1 MLSKCANSSCSTA
14 FLYLH
19 DGKLF
24 RMDVA
29 DVDLASAD
37 IKKPSRRVEFFWLCN
52 ECAAT
57 MTLTFKQ
64 GIGVVAT
71 PRKIA
76 KVATAS

>member
-29 DVDLASAD
+29 DTDVASAD
-37 IKKPSRRVEFFWLCN
+37 IRKPPRRLEFFWLCN
-52 ECAAT
+52 ECAAS
-57 MTLTFKQ
+57 MTLTYKQ
-64 GIGVVAT
+64 GVGVVAT
-71 PRKIA
+71 PRQMA